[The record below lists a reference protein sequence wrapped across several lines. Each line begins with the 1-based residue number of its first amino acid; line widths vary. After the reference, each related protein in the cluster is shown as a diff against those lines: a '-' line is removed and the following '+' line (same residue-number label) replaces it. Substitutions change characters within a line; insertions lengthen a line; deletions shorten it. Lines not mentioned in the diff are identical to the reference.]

1 MDRHS
6 EISQCPNGTRKRERV
21 CVRVERS
28 RDSAYF
34 LGRFSE
40 VVLRYA
46 IVITFMSTKR
56 LDVYDRVAA
65 YLRLSQISSDSI
77 VYIKSLRAHESNN
90 DSITQD
96 NLAKSAKKVCRISTP
111 FYSDTDSFSLAGSIG
126 TLRNF
131 RVPIHPRNVLPS

>member
-65 YLRLSQISSDSI
+65 YLRQSQSR
-77 VYIKSLRAHESNN
+77 LGN
-90 DSITQD
+90 D
-96 NLAKSAKKVCRISTP
+96 
-111 FYSDTDSFSLAGSIG
+111 
-126 TLRNF
+126 
-131 RVPIHPRNVLPS
+131 